1 MCPSWAENSIKRFRT
16 EAWRLWRPRKHTK
29 TMSTLDVFRSNAFGF
44 WQSQLELWL
53 CSDTYLNDVIWSWFE
68 KVVQNGT
75 STHMTPYDTY
85 ALLGSRWVTIS
96 LRVDHL
102 SASSRPRSR
111 CVLRRPFNQKLQR
124 PNVSTWC
131 KLHNKKDC
139 WLVNTVA
146 SYNFVNFCELPPS
159 SEDRFRSLL
168 TFHRTHSMSP
178 ASACSSHLTK

>member
-1 MCPSWAENSIKRFRT
+1 MSKLSRELHQALPDWSLKTLKTTKTYKNHVHVGCLSIKC
-16 EAWRLWRPRKHTK
+16 LWPLAKSIRA
-29 TMSTLDVFRSNAFGF
+29 MTLQWYLPKWCDLKLVWESGSKRD
-44 WQSQLELWL
+44 L
-53 CSDTYLNDVIWSWFE
+53 DT
-68 KVVQNGT
+68 
-75 STHMTPYDTY
+75 YDTY